1 MDAVGKIAQLKALLL
16 EMEADIGLTSLSSN
30 ERDVLYAAVLAAA
43 AEGAVVHTRDMR
55 DHPLTKAMSVP
66 TFHRVLRALLD
77 KGYLDHAP
85 NTLAGAYLVIR
96 RI

>member
-1 MDAVGKIAQLKALLL
+1 
-16 EMEADIGLTSLSSN
+16 
-30 ERDVLYAAVLAAA
+30 
-43 AEGAVVHTRDMR
+43 MR